1 MYVIAENIKGFNSNF
16 AAKLWL
22 HEVGVHH
29 GLNILFNETQKQET
43 LQKIADFAGRDNML
57 AFIEKETNNK
67 GLTGYENLGDTEL
80 AEEYLAY
87 LSKKMDDPSKVTAK
101 ERSVWAK
108 IVEWI
113 RSKVKNFLGHNISNK
128 DVMDIVK
135 SAVQANYTDSYI
147 TGITSD
153 GVRFQIAGESGG
165 GQLRQSRTQAKTIG
179 YSS

>member
-1 MYVIAENIKGFNSNF
+1 M
-16 AAKLWL
+16 
-22 HEVGVHH
+22 
-29 GLNILFNETQKQET
+29 
-43 LQKIADFAGRDNML
+43 
-57 AFIEKETNNK
+57 
-67 GLTGYENLGDTEL
+67 GYENLGDTEL

-135 SAVQANYTDSYI
+135 SAVQANYTDSSI
-147 TGITSD
+147 QGITYTSL
-153 GVRFQIAGESGG
+153 ASA
-165 GQLRQSRTQAKTIG
+165 SR
-179 YSS
+179 